1 MLKMKKISV
10 EIKANSVDDFEQ
22 TNIEEIE
29 VKDKIKKENVLVEAL
44 KSTELD
50 IYLSN

>member
-1 MLKMKKISV
+1 MKKNSD

-29 VKDKIKKENVLVEAL
+29 VKDKIKKEYVLVEAL
-44 KSTELD
+44 KSTY

>member
-1 MLKMKKISV
+1 MLKMKKISD

-29 VKDKIKKENVLVEAL
+29 VKDKIKKEYVLVEAL
-44 KSTELD
+44 KSTELN